1 MVMSSECISGKQ
13 AMYEGQETETG
24 DGRIGSVRGDGDSLV
39 ELRDDASG
47 CRSAVVIVRDA
58 SSEVL
63 VLRPMRQR

>member
-24 DGRIGSVRGDGDSLV
+24 DARIGSVRGEGNPSV
-39 ELRDDASG
+39 GLRRDVSG
-47 CRSAVVIVRDA
+47 CRSVVVIVSDA

-63 VLRPMRQR
+63 VLRPMG